1 MSHPENDNEDR
12 YVMGQVAKQTAV
24 RIDQLGIITR
34 VDAVCDF
41 MVDTHTHQLIQIGA
55 EGSIAVD
62 QIDFIKQVLNMSD
75 AEIEALAA
83 QAAQT
88 DNDDN

>member
-1 MSHPENDNEDR
+1 MSHPENDDEDR

-24 RIDQLGIITR
+24 RIDHLGVLTR
-34 VDAVCDF
+34 VDEVCDF
-41 MVDTHTHQLIQIGA
+41 MIDTHTHQIVQLGA
-55 EGSIAVD
+55 EGVIAVD
-62 QIDFIKQVLNMSD
+62 QIDFIQQVLNMSD

-83 QAAQT
+83 QA